1 MATRTAKRPARA
13 AAAAG
18 PKNAGPVP
26 APTLEAELALAA
38 ALGQPRG
45 PGTGTPWL
53 VAGCDEVGRGA
64 LAGPVSVGMVVID
77 PATAALLE
85 GVRDSKLLTATARR
99 ELVPVIR
106 DWAAAWGVGHASAA
120 EIDEH
125 GLVTALRLAGNR
137 AWEAAAATARPHAV
151 LLDGNLDWLSAP
163 GQEDLFA
170 TGALPDCPFDA
181 SGARV
186 TTRIKGDLTCLSV
199 AAASVLAK
207 VERDALMATYD
218 EAEPGYG
225 WAVNKGYGTA
235 AHRQAIV
242 ESGPST
248 YHRRSWRLT
257 GATGTR

>member
-1 MATRTAKRPARA
+1 MARTPSA
-13 AAAAG
+13 A
-18 PKNAGPVP
+18 PSV
-26 APTLEAELALAA
+26 APTLAAELELAA
-38 ALGQPRG
+38 AVAGSG
-45 PGTGTPWL
+45 GGAGGGAGPWL

-77 PATAALLE
+77 PAAAPLLD
-85 GVRDSKLLTATARR
+85 GVRDSKLLKPAVR
-99 ELVPVIR
+99 EALAPVIR
-106 DWAAAWGVGHASAA
+106 DWAAGWGVGHASAT

-125 GLVTALRLAGNR
+125 GLLTALRLAGNR

-163 GQEDLFA
+163 TQVDLFA
-170 TGALPDCPFDA
+170 DPAPASYPFDA

-186 TTRIKGDLTCLSV
+186 TTRIKGDLACLSV

-218 EAEPGYG
+218 EQEPAYG

-235 AHRQAIV
+235 AHRRAIT
-242 ESGPST
+242 EHGAT
-248 YHRRSWRLT
+248 AHHRRSWRLT
-257 GATGTR
+257 GTPPAPRERQEP